1 MCTNA
6 LVVVVHDVSAMR
18 RVLFSHR
25 SMWWRSF
32 FTPLEVAST
41 RGGLF
46 DVVALEDRRA
56 SRRSLFLWMVF
67 KRRGV
72 VNLDNNS
79 LDFAKLPPSSNPL
92 GRTAHDD
99 EEGILNLYLAPGS
112 AGAVA
117 LHIAL

>member
-1 MCTNA
+1 
-6 LVVVVHDVSAMR
+6 
-18 RVLFSHR
+18 
-25 SMWWRSF
+25 MWWRSF
-32 FTPLEVAST
+32 FTPLEVASS

-72 VNLDNNS
+72 MNLDNNS
-79 LDFAKLPPSSNPL
+79 LDFATLPPSSNPWV
-92 GRTAHDD
+92 AHDD
-99 EEGILNLYLAPGS
+99 EEGDPDLYLAPGS